1 MYEYFIR
8 LYSFPAI
15 PPGLRPSFSHGQ
27 NDKKRVCHNSSYNA
41 HVSLWGTRFC
51 RTSHK
56 NGVAAC
62 NTLFIKFPAPH
73 MELDLFIACQWTIE
87 RGRNAM
93 LPCRMVFAFSPSE
106 RFCDTLRAIKKLRAG
121 DTKSPPRS
129 FYTFFKSPD
138 CRIILHKAA

>member
-62 NTLFIKFPAPH
+62 NTLFIKFPARRV
-73 MELDLFIACQWTIE
+73 ELVFSSPTG
-87 RGRNAM
+87 GR
-93 LPCRMVFAFSPSE
+93 LSVDEKQGYPRRMVFAFSPSE

-129 FYTFFKSPD
+129 FYTFFKSPG
-138 CRIILHKAA
+138 CRIILHRAA